1 VSESEVN
8 ERETFT
14 YFIGRYRT
22 KNSSLRKVELKICV
36 VSRNIKMLI
45 CVYVECVEFSLLLDG
60 SIKIEKNKIVF
71 YKIRFLCILTRFKF
85 SNKVQIA
92 KCF

>member
-14 YFIGRYRT
+14 YFIGRYQT

-60 SIKIEKNKIVF
+60 SIKIEKNKNV
-71 YKIRFLCILTRFKF
+71 IL
-85 SNKVQIA
+85 
-92 KCF
+92 